1 LQSVVVEPSHRGSVD
16 LNNSEAIIIEEETP
30 ANEETADVKEEES
43 TTVSPDSVIPPTP
56 ETDGVAAHVMN
67 KFYVPKSKKGT
78 NRRASDESSPSLE
91 QAMKNE
97 LDSSVGIDVSPELP
111 KKENVA
117 VKEKAKEETKKED
130 NQEKRVSWDV
140 DLEDGEEVTLP
151 NEIDEQQTQKDDD
164 QQPIFKFNYHPSPHE
179 KEYYEKL
186 CTYAKNHNSPDI
198 TNDIVSPG
206 AAAKLF
212 ITSGIPSDRLRM
224 IWNMSVLP
232 AVPYPPGIVPPPA
245 MTSGQF
251 YASVRL
257 IQLFQN
263 RITAKDEMLRVDE
276 GVDMSPAY
284 FAGVSG
290 VLIPLPDEDAMLP
303 SDFGEGVPPTT
314 VVPSDNEAAATPQ
327 VSNKKEQ
334 NGMGNEGIKEEEPPK
349 KRVSGALRNS
359 NKMRN
364 SVAGEEKMRRNSTIN
379 ERSHQAR
386 RATDPDSVDPKSSVS
401 RSITGAL
408 ASVVEDDA
416 DKVNTPSAENAPP
429 QSQKEK
435 DQEYNN
441 KVRRRRSSLGDEN
454 EKIIWTRAMKRMSS
468 IGAGSV
474 TATSASD
481 EAMRRRSSAFPPI
494 MSVGVQAMQ
503 DESVIAYDG
512 AENEYFMSQG
522 EYLTYQGTFSRH
534 CVTEVVGDHAEQYV
548 YVEAAL
554 ALFEKSGLNRDTIG
568 KLWDVVV
575 LNPDAGKLN
584 EVEFVLLTHLIVC
597 CTRKNLKEPTELPVP
612 LRLWRENQVTPE
624 QKEEE
629 VKQNNTVPSRV
640 EVEASEEASY
650 VPTNTAVPTTRLEVE
665 ASEEVSYVPPPP
677 TNIPTRNTVH
687 IEPSE
692 EVSHVSPNTGVRY
705 QYKSKTS
712 SNSNKSLTN
721 EDNRYK
727 RMEREIRSLATLVGS
742 LTTEIHDLKGMM
754 HRKTSPISVARM
766 TSSHQQHNGM
776 KNGVKR
782 TSRGRAAPQAAISVP
797 ARKPKPYEIDENAP
811 NEEVE
816 MYWGDKNDDTNDLDR
831 SERSAKSN
839 VSTKKWKC
847 DVGCDAVFDDYNICL
862 AHERTCQGGNRSRP
876 ISPLGDTDPYSQPAA
891 PPKRLTASERLRI
904 SREKKEETKR
914 NLRLSRNVPS
924 FHPSSLPSSS
934 APRSQMNRSMPQSRV
949 DMARDAGNGVA
960 RSMMINGAPQQ
971 HQRSTTRESMMRNLR
986 QGSNNAS
993 FRPAKLQPIPKNNRQ
1008 PGLEDISER
1017 SSEQEQSPV
1026 PAGILKGGKNY
1037 LDVSERSAT
1046 SRTSYSRS
1054 MPVNNTSPSSSGMP
1068 PRPQQMNR
1076 SMPNPGASQ
1085 TMSDIEHRRLLAEQ
1099 FIAPQQTEPGNLA
1112 SQMQQVQREEQ
1123 FDNLM
1128 QTTLNRFGSDSVT
1141 GSITS
1146 GSAAPSMNR
1155 GPNRHQQNDLNASF
1169 KPVQLNRSRQLR
1181 QQKNLGASVR
1191 HVYRRKSG
1199 TTEAYK
1205 TTARKS
1211 TMALDLPPLS

>member
-1 LQSVVVEPSHRGSVD
+1 MSIYSL
-16 LNNSEAIIIEEETP
+16 
-30 ANEETADVKEEES
+30 
-43 TTVSPDSVIPPTP
+43 PTP
-56 ETDGVAAHVMN
+56 PA
-67 KFYVPKSKKGT
+67 
-78 NRRASDESSPSLE
+78 
-91 QAMKNE
+91 
-97 LDSSVGIDVSPELP
+97 
-111 KKENVA
+111 
-117 VKEKAKEETKKED
+117 
-130 NQEKRVSWDV
+130 
-140 DLEDGEEVTLP
+140 
-151 NEIDEQQTQKDDD
+151 
-164 QQPIFKFNYHPSPHE
+164 
-179 KEYYEKL
+179 
-186 CTYAKNHNSPDI
+186 
-198 TNDIVSPG
+198 DIVSPG

-232 AVPYPPGIVPPPA
+232 ATPYPQGTVPPPA

-314 VVPSDNEAAATPQ
+314 VVPPDSEAAATPQ

-334 NGMGNEGIKEEEPPK
+334 NGMVNEGEEEELPK

-359 NKMRN
+359 TKLRN

-401 RSITGAL
+401 RSISGAL
-408 ASVVEDDA
+408 ASVVEDNTE
-416 DKVNTPSAENAPP
+416 KVNTPSAENAPP

-494 MSVGVQAMQ
+494 MSVGAQAMQ

-512 AENEYFMSQG
+512 VENEYFMSQG

-548 YVEAAL
+548 YVEAAI

-568 KLWDVVV
+568 MLWDVVV

-597 CTRKNLKEPTELPVP
+597 CTRRNLKEPTVLPVP

-624 QKEEE
+624 HNKEEE
-629 VKQNNTVPSRV
+629 VKQNDTMPLRV
-640 EVEASEEASY
+640 EVEESEEASY
-650 VPTNTAVPTTRLEVE
+650 VPTNTAVPTSRVEVE

-677 TNIPTRNTVH
+677 TNIPTRNTVD

-692 EVSHVSPNTGVRY
+692 EVSHVSPNTGVTY

-712 SNSNKSLTN
+712 SNSNKSLTS
-721 EDNRYK
+721 EDHRYK
-727 RMEREIRSLATLVGS
+727 RMEREIRSLASLVGS

-754 HRKTSPISVARM
+754 QQKTSPTSVTRM
-766 TSSHQQHNGM
+766 ASSYQQHNGM
-776 KNGVKR
+776 KNGAKR
-782 TSRGRAAPQAAISVP
+782 TSRGRAAPQAAP
-797 ARKPKPYEIDENAP
+797 ARKPKPYELDEDAP

-816 MYWGDKNDDTNDLDR
+816 MYWGDKNDDTNELDR

-862 AHERTCQGGNRSRP
+862 AHERTCQGNKPRS
-876 ISPLGDTDPYSQPAA
+876 ISPLGETDQYSQSVA

-960 RSMMINGAPQQ
+960 RSMMNGAPQQ
-971 HQRSTTRESMMRNLR
+971 HQRSRESMMRNLR
-986 QGSNNAS
+986 QGNINAS
-993 FRPAKLQPIPKNNRQ
+993 FRPAKLQPISKNNRQ
-1008 PGLEDISER
+1008 PVLENISER
-1017 SSEQEQSPV
+1017 SSEQEHSPV

-1085 TMSDIEHRRLLAEQ
+1085 TMSEIEHRRLLAEQ
-1099 FIAPQQTEPGNLA
+1099 FKVSPQAGPGNLA

-1128 QTTLNRFGSDSVT
+1128 QTTLNRFGSDSVN

-1146 GSAAPSMNR
+1146 GSAAPSLNR

-1169 KPVQLNRSRQLR
+1169 KPVQLNRRQPR
-1181 QQKNLGASVR
+1181 QKRDVLAASAR

-1199 TTEAYK
+1199 TTEVYK
-1205 TTARKS
+1205 TSARKS
-1211 TMALDLPPLS
+1211 TLALDLPPLS

>member
-1 LQSVVVEPSHRGSVD
+1 
-16 LNNSEAIIIEEETP
+16 
-30 ANEETADVKEEES
+30 
-43 TTVSPDSVIPPTP
+43 
-56 ETDGVAAHVMN
+56 MN

-97 LDSSVGIDVSPELP
+97 IESSAGIDVSPELP
-111 KKENVA
+111 KKENV
-117 VKEKAKEETKKED
+117 VVEEMEAKEETKKED
-130 NQEKRVSWDV
+130 NNQEKRVSWDV
-140 DLEDGEEVTLP
+140 DLEDGEDQVELP
-151 NEIDEQQTQKDDD
+151 NEIDEQQSQLQDDQQ
-164 QQPIFKFNYHPSPHE
+164 QQPIFKFNYHPLPHE

-186 CTYAKNHNSPDI
+186 CSYARSHNSPNITTDI
-198 TNDIVSPG
+198 ISPG

-232 AVPYPPGIVPPPA
+232 AAPYPPGTAPPPA
-245 MTSGQF
+245 MTFGQF

-276 GVDMSPAY
+276 EVDMSPAY

-303 SDFGEGVPPTT
+303 PDFGEGVPPTT
-314 VVPSDNEAAATPQ
+314 VVPSDSEATTTPQ
-327 VSNKKEQ
+327 VSNKKQ
-334 NGMGNEGIKEEEPPK
+334 NGMINEGTKEDEPPK
-349 KRVSGALRNS
+349 KRVSGALRS
-359 NKMRN
+359 STKLRN

-408 ASVVEDDA
+408 ASVVEDNA
-416 DKVNTPSAENAPP
+416 DKVNIPSENAPP

-468 IGAGSV
+468 IGAGS
-474 TATSASD
+474 AIANSASSD

-494 MSVGVQAMQ
+494 MSVGAQAMQ
-503 DESVIAYDG
+503 DEAVVAYDG

-584 EVEFVLLTHLIVC
+584 EIEFVLLTHLIVC
-597 CTRKNLKEPTELPVP
+597 CTRRNLKEPTVLPVP
-612 LRLWRENQVTPE
+612 LRLWRENQITP
-624 QKEEE
+624 KEEDE
-629 VKQNNTVPSRV
+629 VKQNDTMPLKV

-650 VPTNTAVPTTRLEVE
+650 VPNNTVPTSRVEVE

-677 TNIPTRNTVH
+677 ANIPTRNTVD

-692 EVSHVSPNTGVRY
+692 EVSHVSPNGVTY

-712 SNSNKSLTN
+712 SNSNKSLSS
-721 EDNRYK
+721 EDHRYK
-727 RMEREIRSLATLVGS
+727 RMEKEIRSLASLVGS

-754 HRKTSPISVARM
+754 QQKTSPTSVTRM
-766 TSSHQQHNGM
+766 ASSHPHNGI
-776 KNGVKR
+776 KNGAKR
-782 TSRGRAAPQAAISVP
+782 TSRGRAAPQAATSVP
-797 ARKPKPYEIDENAP
+797 VRKPKPYEVDEDAP

-862 AHERTCQGGNRSRP
+862 AHERTCQGGNRPRP
-876 ISPLGDTDPYSQPAA
+876 ISPLGDSDPYSQPAA

-960 RSMMINGAPQQ
+960 RSMMMNGAPQQ

-986 QGSNNAS
+986 QGNNNAS
-993 FRPAKLQPIPKNNRQ
+993 FRPAKLQPISKKNNRQ

-1017 SSEQEQSPV
+1017 STEQEQSPV

-1068 PRPQQMNR
+1068 PRPKQMNK
-1076 SMPNPGASQ
+1076 SMPNPSASQ
-1085 TMSDIEHRRLLAEQ
+1085 TMSEIEHRRLLAEQ
-1099 FIAPQQTEPGNLA
+1099 FKVSPQEGPGNLA

-1128 QTTLNRFGSDSVT
+1128 QTTLNRFGSDSVN

-1169 KPVQLNRSRQLR
+1169 KPVKLNRSRQLR
-1181 QQKNLGASVR
+1181 QQQNLGASVR

-1205 TTARKS
+1205 ATARKS

>member
-1 LQSVVVEPSHRGSVD
+1 MYLYLQSVIVEPSHRGSVD
-16 LNNSEAIIIEEETP
+16 LNNSEAIIVEEESP

-43 TTVSPDSVIPPTP
+43 TTISPDSVIPPTP

-78 NRRASDESSPSLE
+78 NRRASDESSLSLE

-97 LDSSVGIDVSPELP
+97 LESSAGIDISPELP
-111 KKENVA
+111 KKENV
-117 VKEKAKEETKKED
+117 VVEEVDAKEETKKED
-130 NQEKRVSWDV
+130 NNNQEKRVSWDV
-140 DLEDGEEVTLP
+140 DLEDGEEVELP
-151 NEIDEQQTQKDDD
+151 NEIDEQQQSLPKND
-164 QQPIFKFNYHPSPHE
+164 QQPIFKFNYHPLPHE
-179 KEYYEKL
+179 KEYYETL
-186 CTYAKNHNSPDI
+186 CSYAKSHNSPDI
-198 TNDIVSPG
+198 STDIISPG

-232 AVPYPPGIVPPPA
+232 ATPYPQGTVPPPA

-263 RITAKDEMLRVDE
+263 RMTAKDEMLRVDE

-303 SDFGEGVPPTT
+303 PDFGEGVPPTT
-314 VVPSDNEAAATPQ
+314 VVPPGSEATDTPQ

-334 NGMGNEGIKEEEPPK
+334 NGMVNEVEEEELPK
-349 KRVSGALRNS
+349 KRASGALRS
-359 NKMRN
+359 STKLRN

-408 ASVVEDDA
+408 ASVVEDNTE
-416 DKVNTPSAENAPP
+416 KVNTPSENEPA
-429 QSQKEK
+429 QSQKER

-468 IGAGSV
+468 IGVGSV
-474 TATSASD
+474 TATSGSSD
-481 EAMRRRSSAFPPI
+481 DAMRRRSSAFPPI

-503 DESVIAYDG
+503 DESVVAYDG
-512 AENEYFMSQG
+512 VENEYFMSQG

-584 EVEFVLLTHLIVC
+584 EIEFVLLTHLIVC
-597 CTRKNLKEPTELPVP
+597 CTRRNLKEPTVLPVP
-612 LRLWRENQVTPE
+612 LRLWRENQITPKE
-624 QKEEE
+624 EEE
-629 VKQNNTVPSRV
+629 VKHNDTMPLRV

-650 VPTNTAVPTTRLEVE
+650 VQPTITAVPTSRVEVE
-665 ASEEVSYVPPPP
+665 ASEEVSYVPPP
-677 TNIPTRNTVH
+677 TNISTRNTVD

-692 EVSHVSPNTGVRY
+692 EVSHVSPNTGVTY

-712 SNSNKSLTN
+712 SNSNKSLSS
-721 EDNRYK
+721 EDHRYK
-727 RMEREIRSLATLVGS
+727 RMEREIRSLASLVGS

-754 HRKTSPISVARM
+754 QQKTSPTSVTRM
-766 TSSHQQHNGM
+766 ASSHQQHNGM
-776 KNGVKR
+776 KNGKR
-782 TSRGRAAPQAAISVP
+782 TSRGRVAPQATSVP
-797 ARKPKPYEIDENAP
+797 VRKPKPYDIDEDAP

-831 SERSAKSN
+831 SERSTKSN

-862 AHERTCQGGNRSRP
+862 AHERTCQGGNRPRP
-876 ISPLGDTDPYSQPAA
+876 ISPLGDTDPYSQPVA

-960 RSMMINGAPQQ
+960 RSMMMMSGAPQQ

-986 QGSNNAS
+986 QGNNNAS
-993 FRPAKLQPIPKNNRQ
+993 FRPAKLQPISKNNGQ
-1008 PGLEDISER
+1008 PVLENISER
-1017 SSEQEQSPV
+1017 SSEQEHSPV

-1054 MPVNNTSPSSSGMP
+1054 MPVNNTSPSSSVC
-1068 PRPQQMNR
+1068 
-1076 SMPNPGASQ
+1076 
-1085 TMSDIEHRRLLAEQ
+1085 LL
-1099 FIAPQQTEPGNLA
+1099 NL
-1112 SQMQQVQREEQ
+1112 
-1123 FDNLM
+1123 
-1128 QTTLNRFGSDSVT
+1128 
-1141 GSITS
+1141 
-1146 GSAAPSMNR
+1146 
-1155 GPNRHQQNDLNASF
+1155 
-1169 KPVQLNRSRQLR
+1169 SR
-1181 QQKNLGASVR
+1181 
-1191 HVYRRKSG
+1191 
-1199 TTEAYK
+1199 
-1205 TTARKS
+1205 
-1211 TMALDLPPLS
+1211 